1 MIDLYNWDK
10 YIKGKLAKKGVPEHD
25 LEDYMQD
32 VYLSI
37 HKNKRFCE
45 SDCVVPFIDLQ
56 IHSVLTES
64 AKKWKA
70 EKRQGDTVSFDVAIS
85 PYLDKENL
93 ESDSIYPLTLVV
105 NCNKFNSRYID
116 ELKRLASN
124 ELNGYWLGSSDI
136 ELTNAYRKRQGS
148 VRTQAKEFLN
158 SEEI

>member
-1 MIDLYNWDK
+1 
-10 YIKGKLAKKGVPEHD
+10 
-25 LEDYMQD
+25 
-32 VYLSI
+32 
-37 HKNKRFCE
+37 
-45 SDCVVPFIDLQ
+45 
-56 IHSVLTES
+56 
-64 AKKWKA
+64 
-70 EKRQGDTVSFDVAIS
+70 VAIS